1 MTTLPKG
8 AKVVWAN
15 DLTGSNDK
23 LFKFTA
29 AAGSGTLTC
38 GTTVHTVTPTPDDGN
53 KAFHVTLPG
62 TDDGTAAC
70 GAETLTLVMNS
81 YTSTNTAA
89 DYTMTF
95 VCMACSAASCDNP
108 STLTSETAAGT
119 WCAVTSEAAGK

>member
-1 MTTLPKG
+1 MTALPKG

-15 DLTGSNDK
+15 NLASSNDK

-29 AAGSGTLTC
+29 GTGSGTLTC
-38 GTTVHTVTPTPDDGN
+38 GATVHTVTPTPDDSN

-70 GAETLTLVMNS
+70 AAGTLSLVINS
-81 YTSTNTAA
+81 YDSTNAAA

-95 VCMACSAASCDNP
+95 VCMACSAATCDNP
-108 STLTSETAAGT
+108 STLNSETAAGT
-119 WCAVTSEAAGK
+119 WCAVTTEAAGS